1 MASLL
6 HLLRANRQFLTG
18 VLLLAVVAVFALLS
32 FFSPY
37 PPNDAFVVPPDVP
50 PSAEYWM
57 GTTSRGQDLFWL
69 LTFSIRNTLLFG
81 ITVAVLSRLLALVI
95 GLVAGYS
102 GGLVDRAL
110 MSVKPSTASVTSNP
124 IDQTILFI
132 VVENTIGMT

>member
-1 MASLL
+1 MASILL
-6 HLLRANRQFLTG
+6 GLLRFNRTFAAG
-18 VLLLAVVAVFALLS
+18 AILLALVGIFRCLS

-37 PPNDAFVVPPDVP
+37 PPNDSFVVPPDVP

-81 ITVAVLSRLLALVI
+81 IVVAVLSRILALVI

-102 GGLVDRAL
+102 GGWIDRVL
-110 MSVKPSTASVTSNP
+110 MS
-124 IDQTILFI
+124 
-132 VVENTIGMT
+132 